1 MRTCSQLHCL
11 AENYVTEIGKF
22 KFKINKFVF
31 FNSFSMKIFFSIFFC
46 FLFLNAFGQKDVD
59 PTILTI
65 ETPILSEGSEAQV
78 FSFKNNSFAVF
89 HFEGEG
95 LNKLYLHIFHYSG
108 DFKLLNEVKFATTGF
123 KLSEVRG
130 PFWDQNNRIYFFG
143 QNDSGGKKYYY
154 DAVEQKFDEENLEWD
169 ANSSFE
175 LTYFSPYDK
184 GWIACSQVFNPLVSI
199 GLKRS
204 KKVEGIN
211 IIDVVDNKV
220 SIIPI
225 SVDGSEPKNTYCSA
239 LAYMKKSNVIVA
251 QVSVKE
257 DGKRNYS
264 QHILIYD
271 TNGNLLADHQYELEE
286 GVGQFSTEIIE
297 KSNMEFYMMGMSMTT
312 RRDEFSMY
320 KIHFT
325 DKLIG
330 ELELDD
336 ATAIFDRS
344 CTAEITNK
352 GNAYM
357 DTEDPALSKYSI
369 HDPLYVKDGFYLIVE
384 KAIPN
389 IVLVVDPTTR
399 TTSHKT
405 KGYNYDFVYVLKYDL
420 DANLQWQNCL
430 EMSFDYKPKYFIDLV
445 CVATDPLPNVK
456 LGYIGVSFVT
466 SKAFDAS
473 GEVVKSASSVDLFN
487 ANYRGSY
494 TEDYQEQSRLIYLSG
509 NTFLGCHYLRKS
521 IELKKYEFE

>member
-1 MRTCSQLHCL
+1 
-11 AENYVTEIGKF
+11 
-22 KFKINKFVF
+22 
-31 FNSFSMKIFFSIFFC
+31 MKVIFSIFFC
-46 FLFLNAFGQKDVD
+46 LLFLNAFGQKDVD
-59 PTILTI
+59 PNLLTI
-65 ETPILSEGSEAQV
+65 ETPMGGVGPFITT
-78 FSFKNNSFAVF
+78 FKNKSFTVVYLVMFGAP
-89 HFEGEG
+89 
-95 LNKLYLHIFHYSG
+95 NKRGIHLKHYS
-108 DFKLLNEVKFATTGF
+108 DNFELLNDEIIYTSNFELLAP
-123 KLSEVRG
+123 L
-130 PFWDQNNRIYFFG
+130 WDNNNGMSIVG
-143 QNDSGGKKYYY
+143 KNDNTGKKYFY
-154 DAVEQKFDEENLEWD
+154 DAVEKKFIEEELEWD
-169 ANSSFE
+169 SNSSFE

-184 GWIACSQVFNPLVSI
+184 GMIACSQVFNPMAYM

-211 IIDVVDNKV
+211 IIDLVDNKV
-220 SIIPI
+220 TIVPI
-225 SVDGSEPKNTYCSA
+225 SVDGIEPQNIYCGA

-257 DGKRNYS
+257 DGKKNYS

-271 TNGNLLADHQYELEE
+271 TNGELLADHQYELEE
-286 GVGQFSTEIIE
+286 GVGQFSIEIIE

-312 RRDEFSMY
+312 TRDEFSMN

-325 DKLIG
+325 DKIIG
-330 ELELDD
+330 ELVFDD

-344 CTAEITNK
+344 CTAEITHN
-352 GNAYM
+352 GNPWM
-357 DTEDPALSKYSI
+357 NTEEPALSKYSM

-389 IVLVVDPTTR
+389 EVLVIDPTTR
-399 TTSHKT
+399 TSSYKT

-430 EMSFDYKPKYFIDLV
+430 EMSFDYTPKYFVDLV

-487 ANYRGSY
+487 ANYRGTY
-494 TEDYQEQSRLIYLSG
+494 TEDFQEQSRLIYLNG

>member
-1 MRTCSQLHCL
+1 
-11 AENYVTEIGKF
+11 
-22 KFKINKFVF
+22 
-31 FNSFSMKIFFSIFFC
+31 MKVIFSIFFC
-46 FLFLNAFGQKDVD
+46 FLFLNAFGQKNVD
-59 PTILTI
+59 PDILTI
-65 ETPILSEGSEAQV
+65 ENPIGGV
-78 FSFKNNSFAVF
+78 GPYITTFKNKSFTVV
-89 HFEGEG
+89 
-95 LNKLYLHIFHYSG
+95 YLVMFAAPSKRGIHLKHYS
-108 DFKLLNEVKFATTGF
+108 DNFELLNDETIYTSNFELLAP
-123 KLSEVRG
+123 L
-130 PFWDQNNRIYFFG
+130 WDNNNGMSIVG
-143 QNDSGGKKYYY
+143 KNDNTGKKYFY
-154 DAVEQKFDEENLEWD
+154 DAVEKKFIEEDLEWD

-184 GWIACSQVFNPLVSI
+184 GWIACSQVYNPTPF
-199 GLKRS
+199 GPKRS

-251 QVSVKE
+251 QVFVKE
-257 DGKRNYS
+257 DDEKNYS

-286 GVGQFSTEIIE
+286 GVGTFSTEIIE

-325 DKLIG
+325 DKIIG
-330 ELELDD
+330 ELVLDD

-344 CTAEITNK
+344 CTGEITNK

-357 DTEDPALSKYSI
+357 NTEDPVLSKYSI
-369 HDPLYVKDGFYLIVE
+369 HDPIYVIDGFYLIVE
-384 KAIPN
+384 KVIPN
-389 IVLVVDPTTR
+389 EVLVKDPNTGTM
-399 TTSHKT
+399 KNQT
-405 KGYNYDFVYVLKYDL
+405 KGYNYDFAYVLKYDL
-420 DANLQWQNCL
+420 DANLQWKNCL
-430 EMSFDYKPKYFIDLV
+430 EMSFDYTPKYFVDLV
-445 CVATDPLPNVK
+445 CVATDPLPNIK

-466 SKAFDAS
+466 SKAFDAT

-487 ANYRGSY
+487 ANYLGTY
-494 TEDYQEQSRLIYLSG
+494 TDDYQEQSRLFCLNG
-509 NTFLGCHYLRKS
+509 NTFLGCHLLRKR
-521 IELKKYEFE
+521 IELKKFELE

>member
-1 MRTCSQLHCL
+1 
-11 AENYVTEIGKF
+11 
-22 KFKINKFVF
+22 
-31 FNSFSMKIFFSIFFC
+31 MKVIFSILFC

-59 PTILTI
+59 PNILTI
-65 ETPILSEGSEAQV
+65 ETPLLSEGYEAQV
-78 FSFKNNSFAVF
+78 ISFKNNSFAVF
-89 HFEGEG
+89 HLDGGEG
-95 LNKLYLHIFHYSG
+95 FNNLVLHIYHYSV
-108 DFKLLNEVKFATTGF
+108 DFQLLNDVKFATTGF
-123 KLSEVRG
+123 KQSEVRG

-143 QNDSGGKKYYY
+143 QNDIGGKKYYY
-154 DAVEQKFDEENLEWD
+154 DAVEQKFNEEDLEWD
-169 ANSSFE
+169 PNSSFK

-184 GWIACSQVFNPLVSI
+184 GWIACSQVFNPMAYM

-211 IIDVVDNKV
+211 IFDVVNNKV
-220 SIIPI
+220 TIVPI
-225 SVDGSEPKNTYCSA
+225 SVDGIEPQNIYCGA

-257 DGKRNYS
+257 DGKKNYS

-271 TNGNLLADHQYELEE
+271 TNGELLADHQYELEE
-286 GVGQFSTEIIE
+286 GVGQFSIEIIE

-312 RRDEFSMY
+312 RRDEFSMN

-325 DKLIG
+325 DKIIG
-330 ELELDD
+330 ELVFDD

-344 CTAEITNK
+344 CTAEITHN
-352 GNAYM
+352 GNPWM
-357 DTEDPALSKYSI
+357 NSDDPALSKYSM

-389 IVLVVDPTTR
+389 EVLVVDPTTR
-399 TTSHKT
+399 TSSYKT

-430 EMSFDYKPKYFIDLV
+430 EMSFDYTPKYFVDLV

-487 ANYRGSY
+487 AKYRGTY
-494 TEDYQEQSRLIYLSG
+494 TEDFQEQSRLIYLNG

>member
-1 MRTCSQLHCL
+1 M
-11 AENYVTEIGKF
+11 
-22 KFKINKFVF
+22 
-31 FNSFSMKIFFSIFFC
+31 
-46 FLFLNAFGQKDVD
+46 
-59 PTILTI
+59 
-65 ETPILSEGSEAQV
+65 
-78 FSFKNNSFAVF
+78 
-89 HFEGEG
+89 
-95 LNKLYLHIFHYSG
+95 
-108 DFKLLNEVKFATTGF
+108 
-123 KLSEVRG
+123 
-130 PFWDQNNRIYFFG
+130 
-143 QNDSGGKKYYY
+143 
-154 DAVEQKFDEENLEWD
+154 
-169 ANSSFE
+169 
-175 LTYFSPYDK
+175 TYFSPYDK
-184 GWIACSQVFNPLVSI
+184 GWIACSQVYNPTPF
-199 GLKRS
+199 GPKRS

-220 SIIPI
+220 TIVPI
-225 SVDGSEPKNTYCSA
+225 SVDGIEPQNIYCGA

-257 DGKRNYS
+257 DGKKNYS

-271 TNGNLLADHQYELEE
+271 TNGELLADHQYELEE
-286 GVGQFSTEIIE
+286 GIGQFSIEIIE
-297 KSNMEFYMMGMSMTT
+297 KSNMEFYMMAMSMTRT
-312 RRDEFSMY
+312 RDEFSMN

-325 DKLIG
+325 DKIIG
-330 ELELDD
+330 ELVFDD

-344 CTAEITNK
+344 CTAEITHN

-357 DTEDPALSKYSI
+357 NTEDPAQSKYSI

-389 IVLVVDPTTR
+389 EVLVIDPKTQAL
-399 TTSHKT
+399 SHQT

-430 EMSFDYKPKYFIDLV
+430 EMSFDYTPKYVIDLV

-487 ANYRGSY
+487 AKYRGTY
-494 TEDYQEQSRLIYLSG
+494 TEDFQEQSRLIYLNG